1 MKTLLSF
8 VLTLLCI
15 NTLQANTPS
24 YKAENLRVY
33 IDCQSYCDLD
43 YIKREIAY
51 VDYVNDR
58 FQANVYLLI
67 TSQTTGSG
75 GREYKLQFEGQQ
87 DFAGIT
93 DTRNYIRQATATDD
107 EDRQEAVKAIKIGLL
122 PYILKTDKVKDM
134 VITFTDAST
143 NKQSAESNTKPGD
156 DPWNFWVFNLNMRGY
171 FSGDKNYSS
180 NNLNGG
186 VSASRVTDASK
197 TDFTANMSRSQN
209 RFGEG
214 KDEFNYTNKSYRFSN
229 TTVWSLGKHLSAG
242 GYISA
247 EKTDYS
253 NYDLNLSVTPAIEYN
268 FYPYSESNNKYI
280 GLMYKVGP
288 RYFDYIDETIF
299 LQTKELRFQQSL
311 SLDMS
316 FNQKWGQ
323 LSGSTSYSHYFH
335 DTSKKRVSFSGF
347 ADVRL
352 IKGLSLNL
360 GGYYAIQR
368 DQLNI
373 IKGEVTDQD
382 LLTRRRQLNSNY
394 DFYVNFGVRYRFGSL
409 FNNIV
414 NPRFGG
420 GSSYFYF

>member
-1 MKTLLSF
+1 M
-8 VLTLLCI
+8 LLCI
-15 NTLQANTPS
+15 NTLRASTPS
-24 YKAENLRVY
+24 SKTESLRVFV
-33 IDCQSYCDLD
+33 DCQAYCDLD
-43 YIKREIAY
+43 YMKREIPY

-87 DFAGIT
+87 SFAGIT
-93 DTRNYIRQATATDD
+93 DARSYIRQATATDD
-107 EDRQEAVKAIKIGLL
+107 EDRKEAIQTIKLGLL
-122 PYILKTDKVKDM
+122 PFILKTDKAKDL
-134 VITFTDAST
+134 VITFNDGS
-143 NKQSAESNTKPGD
+143 NSAQATESGAKTSE
-156 DPWNFWVFNLNMRGY
+156 DPWNLWVFNLNTRGY

-180 NNLNGG
+180 NSLSGG
-186 VSASRVTDASK
+186 ISASRVTDNSK
-197 TDFTANMSRSQN
+197 TDFTANVNRSQN
-209 RFGEG
+209 RFGTG
-214 KDEFNYTNKSYRFSN
+214 DEEFKYTNKRYSFSN

-247 EKTDYS
+247 EKSDYS
-253 NYDLNLSVTPAIEYN
+253 NYDLNLAITPAIEYN
-268 FYPYSESNNKYI
+268 FYPYSESNNKYV
-280 GLMYKVGP
+280 GLMYKIGP
-288 RYFDYIDETIF
+288 RYFDYMEETIF

-335 DTSKKRVSFSGF
+335 DTSKKRVSFSGY

-352 IKGLSLNL
+352 FKGLSFNV

-382 LLTRRRQLNSNY
+382 LLTRRRQLDSNY
-394 DFYVNFGVRYRFGSL
+394 DFFVNFGVRYRFGSL
-409 FNNIV
+409 FNNVV

-420 GSSYFYF
+420 GASYFYF